1 MNPQEGSALNKDE
14 DKIKQQLSASLPFY
28 NKISLEERFLL
39 LNSAIF
45 KDYPQN
51 EHLYQGGG
59 ECSGLIILVQGQIR
73 AYITSPEG
81 KEITLYRLLDGDVCI
96 MSASCMLKDINFDIH
111 LDMEKDCKL
120 IHIPS
125 HIFESLNAKSTLIKE
140 FTLSLVSSRFTDV
153 MWTLEQ
159 FVFSSM
165 GKRLAAFLVE
175 QSVLNGSLTLNLTH
189 EFIAKDLGT
198 AREVVTRLLKYFQ
211 SDGLVKVSRG
221 SLIIKN
227 LEQLKQLA

>member
-1 MNPQEGSALNKDE
+1 
-14 DKIKQQLSASLPFY
+14 
-28 NKISLEERFLL
+28 
-39 LNSAIF
+39 
-45 KDYPQN
+45 
-51 EHLYQGGG
+51 
-59 ECSGLIILVQGQIR
+59 
-73 AYITSPEG
+73 
-81 KEITLYRLLDGDVCI
+81 
-96 MSASCMLKDINFDIH
+96 
-111 LDMEKDCKL
+111 
-120 IHIPS
+120 
-125 HIFESLNAKSTLIKE
+125 
-140 FTLSLVSSRFTDV
+140 

-175 QSVLNGSLTLNLTH
+175 QSVLNGSLTLNITH